1 MCKSSSNGCNTSKA
15 AINHLCICLRR
26 DSLATYKKYNMK
38 LKKAQFTLT
47 RGLAVL
53 TMLVFI
59 LAACNKDEDPSVRP
73 EVTGTN
79 PVNQAGNV
87 ALNTTLSATVNV
99 EMDPASIN
107 TSTFTLKHGTT
118 SVTGTTS
125 YSGMTASFDPAEDLA
140 PNTLYTATLST
151 GATNKSGTGLGRNYE
166 WTFTTGAVADII
178 LPAVS
183 ATNPADNATGVSL
196 NQAIVIEFSEAM
208 DKTTIN
214 TSTVLVKQGSEAVEG
229 TVTYT
234 GTAATFTPTVNF
246 DPNAIYTVTLTTGA
260 KDLAGNAIASNLV
273 SSFTTGAAAD
283 VMLPMVNATDPLN
296 NATDIARNKIV
307 ALTFSEAMDATTI
320 NGETFNLKQGSSS
333 VEGTVSYAGM
343 SANFSPSHVLAA
355 STTYTATITKGAKDL
370 AGNALAADVVWE
382 FTTGGTASSLATVD
396 LGTSGNYVILA
407 QSAINNSSTSA
418 ITGDVALSPAAASYI
433 TGMALTAATGYATS
447 TQVTGKVFAAD
458 MADPTPMNLTT
469 AVGDMVAAYNDA
481 AGRPSPDF
489 LELGTGNLGGKTLA
503 PGLYKWTS
511 TVTLPSDVTVSGGA
525 DDIWIFQ
532 ISGDLTMSSAVQIT
546 LEGGAQAKNIF
557 WQIAGQATIGTNAHF
572 EGVILSKTGITFQTS
587 SSINGRALAQT
598 AVILDG
604 NAVTNP

>member
-1 MCKSSSNGCNTSKA
+1 
-15 AINHLCICLRR
+15 
-26 DSLATYKKYNMK
+26 MK
-38 LKKAQFTLT
+38 LKQPFTIT
-47 RGLAVL
+47 RALAL
-53 TMLVFI
+53 LAMLVFVF
-59 LAACNKDEDPSVRP
+59 AGCEKDADPSVRP
-73 EVTGTN
+73 NVTATN
-79 PVNQAGNV
+79 PVNQATNI
-87 ALNTTLSATVNV
+87 ALNTTLSTTFNV

-107 TSTFTLKHGTT
+107 TSSFTLKQGTT
-118 SVTGTTS
+118 NVAGTTS
-125 YSGMTASFDPAEDLA
+125 YSGMTALFDPIADLA

-151 GATNKSGTGLGRNYE
+151 GVKNSAGTSAAKNYV
-166 WTFTTGAVADII
+166 WTFTTGAAADIV

-183 ATNPADNATGVSL
+183 NMSPAENETDVAL
-196 NQAIVIEFSEAM
+196 NHAIVITFSEAM

-214 TSTVLVKQGSEAVEG
+214 SSTVFVKQGSTPISG
-229 TVTYT
+229 MVTYT
-234 GTAATFTPTVNF
+234 GTSATFTPTKDFN
-246 DPNAIYTVTLTTGA
+246 PNTEYTVTLTTGA
-260 KDLAGNAIASNLV
+260 KDLAGNAIAGNLV

-283 VMLPMVNATDPLN
+283 ILLPMVNATDPLK
-296 NATDIARNKIV
+296 NATGIARNKIV
-307 ALTFSEAMDATTI
+307 TLTFNETMDQATI
-320 NGETFNLKQGSSS
+320 NNETFILNQGSSS
-333 VEGTVSYAGM
+333 VAGTVSYSGM
-343 SANFSPSHVLAA
+343 TATFTPTSILAA

-382 FTTGGTASSLATVD
+382 FTTGGTTSSLATVN

-407 QSAINNSSTSA
+407 QSAINNSATSA
-418 ITGDVALSPAAASYI
+418 ITGDLALSPAAASYI

-447 TQVTGKVFAAD
+447 TQVTGKVYAAD
-458 MADPTPMNLTT
+458 MADPTPINLTT

-489 LELGTGNLGGKTLA
+489 LELGTGNLGGKTLS

-511 TVTLPSDVTVSGGA
+511 TVTLPADVTISGGA

-532 ISGDLTMSSAVQIT
+532 ISGDLMMSSAVQIT

-572 EGVILSKTGITFQTS
+572 EGIMLSKTGITFQTS
-587 SSINGRALAQT
+587 SSIKGRALAQT

>member
-1 MCKSSSNGCNTSKA
+1 
-15 AINHLCICLRR
+15 
-26 DSLATYKKYNMK
+26 MK
-38 LKKAQFTLT
+38 LKQPITIT
-47 RGLAVL
+47 RALALL
-53 TMLVFI
+53 TMLVFVF
-59 LAACNKDEDPSVRP
+59 AGCEKDADPSVRP
-73 EVTGTN
+73 EVTATN
-79 PVNQAGNV
+79 PVNQATNI
-87 ALNTTLSATVNV
+87 ALNTTLSTTFNV

-107 TSTFTLKHGTT
+107 TSSFTLKQGATN
-118 SVTGTTS
+118 VAGTTS
-125 YSGMTASFDPAEDLA
+125 YSGMTALFDPTEDLA

-151 GATNKSGTGLGRNYE
+151 GAKNSAGTGAAKNYE
-166 WTFTTGAVADII
+166 WTFTTGAVADIV

-183 ATNPADNATGVSL
+183 NMSPAENEMDVAL
-196 NQAIVIEFSEAM
+196 NQAIVITFSEAM

-214 TSTVLVKQGSEAVEG
+214 SSTVFVEQGSAPVSG

-234 GTAATFTPTVNF
+234 GTSATLTPTKDFNP
-246 DPNAIYTVTLTTGA
+246 DTEYTVTLTTGA

-283 VMLPMVNATDPLN
+283 ILLPMVNATDPLN
-296 NATDIARNKIV
+296 NATSIARNKIV
-307 ALTFSEAMDATTI
+307 TSTFNETMDQATI
-320 NGETFNLKQGSSS
+320 NNETFTLKQGSSS
-333 VEGTVSYAGM
+333 VAGTISYSGM
-343 SANFSPSHVLAA
+343 TATFTPVNILAA

-382 FTTGGTASSLATVD
+382 FTTGGTTSSLATVN

-418 ITGDVALSPAAASYI
+418 ITGDLALSPAAASYI

-447 TQVTGKVFAAD
+447 TQVTGKVYAAD
-458 MADPTPMNLTT
+458 MADPTPINLTT

-489 LELGTGNLGGKTLA
+489 LELGTGNLGGKTLS

-511 TVTLPSDVTVSGGA
+511 TVTLPSDVTISGGA

-532 ISGDLTMSSAVQIT
+532 ISGDLMMSSAVQIT

-572 EGVILSKTGITFQTS
+572 EGIILSKTGITFQTS
-587 SSINGRALAQT
+587 SSIKGRALAQT